1 MDQKTLARWLKAV
14 IIGTGICGLVVFL
27 WLVPFMGKGVLE
39 GYPEFGSWYLPWL
52 IFLEI
57 SGLPCFGV
65 LYLGWRIAGNIGQ
78 DRSFSMENASFLKK
92 IAYCAA
98 GDTVY
103 FFIGNIA
110 LWLCGMSHP
119 DVVLA
124 SLVIDFVGI
133 AVSVASA
140 GLSHL
145 VEKAAKLQ
153 EGETM
158 EDEIIFN
165 IDVMLAKRKMSVTE
179 LSQKVGITMANISI
193 LKNGKAKAVKVSTL
207 AKLCRALDC
216 QPGDLLEY
224 RPGEESVD
232 EE

>member
-145 VEKAAKLQ
+145 VEK
-153 EGETM
+153 GETM

>member
-98 GDTVY
+98 GRSFPSGGKGGEASGRERAYDLRKER
-103 FFIGNIA
+103 
-110 LWLCGMSHP
+110 LW
-119 DVVLA
+119 
-124 SLVIDFVGI
+124 
-133 AVSVASA
+133 
-140 GLSHL
+140 
-145 VEKAAKLQ
+145 
-153 EGETM
+153 
-158 EDEIIFN
+158 
-165 IDVMLAKRKMSVTE
+165 KMR
-179 LSQKVGITMANISI
+179 LF
-193 LKNGKAKAVKVSTL
+193 ST
-207 AKLCRALDC
+207 
-216 QPGDLLEY
+216 
-224 RPGEESVD
+224 SM
-232 EE
+232 

>member
-110 LWLCGMSHP
+110 LWRCGMSHP
-119 DVVLA
+119 GVVLA

-153 EGETM
+153 EE
-158 EDEIIFN
+158 
-165 IDVMLAKRKMSVTE
+165 SE
-179 LSQKVGITMANISI
+179 LTI
-193 LKNGKAKAVKVSTL
+193 
-207 AKLCRALDC
+207 
-216 QPGDLLEY
+216 
-224 RPGEESVD
+224 
-232 EE
+232 

>member
-1 MDQKTLARWLKAV
+1 MDQENIGAVAQSSHHRNRNLWTRSFSCGWFPLWEKVFWRAIRSLAA
-14 IIGTGICGLVVFL
+14 GICLGSFFWRSAACPVSVFCI
-27 WLVPFMGKGVLE
+27 W
-39 GYPEFGSWYLPWL
+39 
-52 IFLEI
+52 
-57 SGLPCFGV
+57 
-65 LYLGWRIAGNIGQ
+65 AGESREMSEQ

-92 IAYCAA
+92 IQLYCAA

-153 EGETM
+153 EE
-158 EDEIIFN
+158 
-165 IDVMLAKRKMSVTE
+165 SE
-179 LSQKVGITMANISI
+179 LTI
-193 LKNGKAKAVKVSTL
+193 
-207 AKLCRALDC
+207 
-216 QPGDLLEY
+216 
-224 RPGEESVD
+224 
-232 EE
+232 

>member
-1 MDQKTLARWLKAV
+1 MAA
-14 IIGTGICGLVVFL
+14 GIC
-27 WLVPFMGKGVLE
+27 
-39 GYPEFGSWYLPWL
+39 
-52 IFLEI
+52 
-57 SGLPCFGV
+57 
-65 LYLGWRIAGNIGQ
+65 LG
-78 DRSFSMENASFLKK
+78 SFSGDQRPALFRCFVFGLENCGKYRAGPFFFHGKCELPEK

-153 EGETM
+153 EE
-158 EDEIIFN
+158 
-165 IDVMLAKRKMSVTE
+165 SE
-179 LSQKVGITMANISI
+179 LTI
-193 LKNGKAKAVKVSTL
+193 
-207 AKLCRALDC
+207 
-216 QPGDLLEY
+216 
-224 RPGEESVD
+224 
-232 EE
+232 

>member
-124 SLVIDFVGI
+124 
-133 AVSVASA
+133 
-140 GLSHL
+140 HL

-153 EGETM
+153 EE
-158 EDEIIFN
+158 
-165 IDVMLAKRKMSVTE
+165 SE
-179 LSQKVGITMANISI
+179 LTI
-193 LKNGKAKAVKVSTL
+193 
-207 AKLCRALDC
+207 
-216 QPGDLLEY
+216 
-224 RPGEESVD
+224 
-232 EE
+232 

>member
-1 MDQKTLARWLKAV
+1 
-14 IIGTGICGLVVFL
+14 
-27 WLVPFMGKGVLE
+27 
-39 GYPEFGSWYLPWL
+39 
-52 IFLEI
+52 
-57 SGLPCFGV
+57 
-65 LYLGWRIAGNIGQ
+65 
-78 DRSFSMENASFLKK
+78 MENASFLKR

-153 EGETM
+153 EE
-158 EDEIIFN
+158 
-165 IDVMLAKRKMSVTE
+165 SE
-179 LSQKVGITMANISI
+179 LTI
-193 LKNGKAKAVKVSTL
+193 
-207 AKLCRALDC
+207 
-216 QPGDLLEY
+216 
-224 RPGEESVD
+224 
-232 EE
+232 